1 MREFTKE
8 HNDLMWL
15 FPIAKNKKEAN
26 EIFDECEEYAKSLA
40 ENFDYSEETQD
51 VAVDAFMK
59 GCSSAMQMYL
69 EGIIFDT
76 IENLYNNLFDVK
88 PIEECKT
95 EEEKD
100 EHYRFL
106 RFKVMLEHYAKC
118 RKALDGHVYNTY
130 DSLKKYFRSMIDN
143 TAFDSNCINREE
155 IVKLHK
161 GK

>member
-1 MREFTKE
+1 MCEFTKE

-15 FPIAKNKKEAN
+15 FPIAKNEKEAN
-26 EIFDECEEYAKSLA
+26 EIFNECEEYTKSLV
-40 ENFDYSEETQD
+40 ENFDYSKETKD
-51 VAVDAFMK
+51 FIIDDFMK
-59 GCSSAMQMYL
+59 GCSSTMQMYL
-69 EGIIFDT
+69 GGIIFDT

-88 PIEECKT
+88 PIEECETK
-95 EEEKD
+95 EEKD

-118 RKALDGHVYNTY
+118 RKSLDGHVYNTY
-130 DSLKKYFRSMIDN
+130 DNLKKYFRSMIDN

-161 GK
+161 GE